1 MNNKIAVTGSRG
13 LLGSLLVNFLKKKK
27 ISFVEYKDNL
37 NDLNKLKL
45 WLNDNKDIKYFFHF
59 AAISSP
65 ITSEKNKNL
74 TKLTNI
80 TSLKNLINCL
90 KKREIW
96 FFFPSTSHVYGSSK
110 YKISEN
116 FKIKPSNYYGKTKF
130 IGEKFLQKN
139 KNNKLNIC
147 IGRIFSVYHKK
158 QKIPFLLPSVKKR
171 LKNKIGKY
179 INIKNGNSVRDFN
192 NADNVIKIIYKLS
205 ILEAKGVYN
214 IGTGK
219 GQTIINFLKKEINTN
234 KIFIPIGQKNSIVA
248 NINKLQNKINEK
260 I

>member
-1 MNNKIAVTGSRG
+1 M
-13 LLGSLLVNFLKKKK
+13 
-27 ISFVEYKDNL
+27 
-37 NDLNKLKL
+37 
-45 WLNDNKDIKYFFHF
+45 
-59 AAISSP
+59 
-65 ITSEKNKNL
+65 
-74 TKLTNI
+74 
-80 TSLKNLINCL
+80 
-90 KKREIW
+90 
-96 FFFPSTSHVYGSSK
+96 
-110 YKISEN
+110 
-116 FKIKPSNYYGKTKF
+116 
-130 IGEKFLQKN
+130 
-139 KNNKLNIC
+139 
-147 IGRIFSVYHKK
+147 YHKK